1 MINYKDFLIRQ
12 PLSKKDTTSLWLQ
25 LGEEYGIEFFLRDGS
40 FRPVNEWLDDLY
52 LKFTTDQALAIIG
65 VILQN
70 GNLFFSDLTKHR
82 Q

>member
-25 LGEEYGIEFFLRDGS
+25 LGEEYGIEFCLRDGS

-52 LKFTTDQALAIIG
+52 LKYTTDQALAIIDT
-65 VILQN
+65 ILQN